1 MGPHAT
7 CSRSS
12 PAAACL
18 YRSTS
23 ANRLTTAHPLS
34 TEAALDTGGTPPGA
48 VRSTSLVGAS
58 LVVWGIGSYAYY
70 LIAGRLVG
78 PSVYGLV
85 SALIAVLAIIGWA
98 CLAVQWA
105 MARTVATHLG
115 TDRPGTLAVYRRA
128 IIRSGVI
135 SVVAAALATGVTL
148 GLAAAGETVPMWP
161 LIATYVSAVPVLP
174 LYVAL
179 GALQGEHRY
188 TPYAVSYAITG
199 VLRAVLVLPLVL
211 LPVVGAGPV
220 VVANGVAAFAGLA
233 VAAWLS
239 RADLRVRTPPPD
251 AIWRSMTAG
260 LGATVV
266 GLLGFASLFGLG
278 VIAARLRFPSVDAGY
293 FGAVGVLAHAMII
306 VPQALTIVLLPR
318 VAARRSRDVPTGALL
333 GAAVGVTVAI
343 GVVVAIACA
352 FLGEQVM
359 RITFGP
365 AYAAAGDLLPQY
377 VLASTL
383 IGALFVLVNH
393 HVARSDH
400 RFSWLLGGVA
410 IVHVVLLVLLGSTA
424 NAIIGVDALAAL
436 IGLIGH
442 EWLYRGTGDSL
453 LTGTR
458 MALSST
464 RAVINPRGARGQA

>member
-12 PAAACL
+12 PAPACL
-18 YRSTS
+18 YRSTG
-23 ANRLTTAHPLS
+23 ADRPTIAHPLS
-34 TEAALDTGGTPPGA
+34 TEAVLDTGGTPPGA

-58 LVVWGIGSYAYY
+58 FVVWGIGSYAYY

-85 SALIAVLAIIGWA
+85 SALIAVLTIIAWP

-105 MARTVATHLG
+105 MARTVASHLG
-115 TDRPGTLAVYRRA
+115 PDRPGALAVYRRA

-148 GLAAAGETVPMWP
+148 GLAAAGETVPTWP

-188 TPYAVSYAITG
+188 TPYALSYAITG

-239 RADLRVRTPPPD
+239 RDDLRVRTPPPD
-251 AIWRSMTAG
+251 AIWRAMTSG

-266 GLLGFASLFGLG
+266 GLLGFASIFGLG
-278 VIAARLRFPSVDAGY
+278 VVVARLRFTSVDAGY
-293 FGAVGVLAHAMII
+293 FGAVGVLARAMII

-318 VAARRSRDVPTGALL
+318 VAARRRRDVPTGALL

-343 GVVVAIACA
+343 GVVVAIACE
-352 FLGEQVM
+352 FLGEQVI

-383 IGALFVLVNH
+383 ICALFVLVNH

-400 RFSWLLGGVA
+400 RFSWLLGGLA

-424 NAIIGVDALAAL
+424 NAIIGVDAIAAL

-458 MALSST
+458 MALSSART
-464 RAVINPRGARGQA
+464 VINSRGARGQA